1 MWRLWYGVG
10 RVTGRPGTPLFFFT
24 EELPNALGIEDVVG
38 KPLFHNPTPGTAMVP
53 VGENI
58 IEYHYERRDEI
69 ASGIEEFVVDKAR
82 MKILFQAGY
91 TYARRNPGKLAAK
104 ALTRGI
110 PYVGWALL
118 AYDAIQLYQWY
129 QD

>member
-1 MWRLWYGVG
+1 MTVPYILS
-10 RVTGRPGTPLFFFT
+10 TRPGSPGFFFT
-24 EELPNALGIEDVVG
+24 EELPNMLGIGDYDAPSLV
-38 KPLFHNPTPGTAMVP
+38 HNPTPAPMLADVSTEAVL
-53 VGENI
+53 
-58 IEYHYERRDEI
+58 YHYDRRDEI
-69 ASGIEEFVVDKAR
+69 VSGVEEFITDKAR

-91 TYARRNPGKLAAK
+91 TYARRNPGKFAAK